1 MAVRISPVA
10 RSRWP
15 IAALGILLFLSVFF
29 VVLML
34 SLPGGVVVSIARSAL
49 SGAGLELSAGEG
61 RYVLP
66 CSLRVANATI
76 GPRGKSA
83 VPVDAITA
91 GFEPSGLFSWLP
103 GHLRLERGLAWIDV
117 RTSPR
122 VWKPGKVLVR
132 MAGVASDD
140 ISPLLPAAATWSFAI
155 DAAEV
160 AWEDAS
166 SGNATGRG
174 TATLARLVLPIPA
187 ADSPVREAELTDVRL
202 RFVIRGG
209 TVQVSSLAGRYEGA
223 AVEGTGE
230 IARFSAPSESRITFH
245 LKIHNPLDG
254 KVAALFN
261 MVAKNAKNANLRIT
275 GTLLAPAGEFQ
286 FF

>member
-1 MAVRISPVA
+1 MAVSRSPIA
-10 RSRWP
+10 RGRWP
-15 IAALGILLFLSVFF
+15 IAALGVLLFLFVFF
-29 VVLML
+29 AVLML

-49 SGAGLELSAGEG
+49 SGAGLELSGGEG

-66 CSLRVANATI
+66 FTLRVANATV
-76 GPRGKSA
+76 GPRGRSA
-83 VPVDAITA
+83 VPVDAIIA
-91 GFEPSGLFSWLP
+91 GWEPSGLFSWLP
-103 GHLRLERGLAWIDV
+103 GHFRLERGAAWIDI

-132 MAGVASDD
+132 MAGIGSDD
-140 ISPLLPAAATWSFAI
+140 VSPILPAAAGWSFAI
-155 DAAEV
+155 DSTEV

-166 SGNATGRG
+166 SASAAARG
-174 TATLARLVLPIPA
+174 TATLGRLVLPIPG
-187 ADSPVREAELTDVRL
+187 ADSPVREAELKDVRL

-209 TVQVSSLAGRYEGA
+209 TVHVSALEGRYEGA
-223 AVEGTGE
+223 IVEGTGE
-230 IARFSAPSESRITFH
+230 IVGFSVPSESRITFH

-254 KVAALFN
+254 RVATLFN

-275 GTLLAPAGEFQ
+275 GTVLAPAGEFQ

>member
-1 MAVRISPVA
+1 LAVSRIA
-10 RSRWP
+10 RGRWP
-15 IAALGILLFLSVFF
+15 IAALGILLFLAVFF
-29 VVLML
+29 VVLAL

-49 SGAGLELSAGEG
+49 SGAGLELSGGEG

-66 CSLRVANATI
+66 FSLRIANATI

-83 VPVDAITA
+83 VPVESITA
-91 GFEPSGLFSWLP
+91 GWEPSGLLSWLP
-103 GHLRLERGLAWIDV
+103 WHLRVERGTAWIDV

-122 VWKPGKVLVR
+122 VWKPGKVRAR
-132 MAGVASDD
+132 MAGVGSDD
-140 ISPLLPAAATWSFAI
+140 VSPLLPAAATWSFAI
-155 DAAEV
+155 DAAEL

-166 SGNATGRG
+166 SGSAAGRG

-209 TVQVSSLAGRYEGA
+209 TVHVSSLEGRYEGA

-230 IARFSAPSESRITFH
+230 IVRFSVPSESRITFH
-245 LKIHNPLDG
+245 LKIHNPLEG
-254 KVAALFN
+254 KVATLFN
-261 MVAKNAKNANLRIT
+261 MVAKNAKNANLRVT